1 MAYMTVYEFSYQ
13 FVVDFFY
20 IWVELQT
27 ERNYE
32 LILYSLE
39 LRKRLHDKLK
49 TKKKLHVNH
58 IECSNLNTI
67 RLLVHVYLFS
77 K

>member
-27 ERNYE
+27 ERNNE
-32 LILYSLE
+32 LILYLLE
-39 LRKRLHDKLK
+39 
-49 TKKKLHVNH
+49 
-58 IECSNLNTI
+58 
-67 RLLVHVYLFS
+67 
-77 K
+77 